1 MTSNPPS
8 AHPFSRFNRCE
19 EGPIVAAGW
28 NLSCPTRF
36 FGELFALAI
45 CSTRSSFLRCR
56 SISSIL
62 GTLCGDFAAS
72 GTPSRRTKWFDFRGV
87 PGCWCIPPRAL
98 GTTFIITGFST
109 RSFRRQLNGCW
120 IPGEVAVEI
129 GANIGQSCSLMAR
142 KAGPSGRVLA
152 FEPHPEIVEELR
164 QNAARWSRTQ
174 YAVSQIE
181 PVALGASPGEAL
193 LDMGPEFATNRGSA
207 TLRGNGTPASQSVKI
222 SIARLDDFLHEIH
235 SVGVCKIDVEGH
247 ELDVLKGGSHALERR
262 MIRDIIFEDFN
273 PQPSA
278 VTTLLVRY
286 GYELFR
292 LDANWLKPLLSAAD
306 AAQRNPPSH
315 NYLATLD
322 PARTLARFRPLG
334 WRCLM
339 YF

>member
-1 MTSNPPS
+1 MFNPFKFFAMPEY
-8 AHPFSRFNRCE
+8 FFNPRH
-19 EGPIVAAGW
+19 
-28 NLSCPTRF
+28 
-36 FGELFALAI
+36 AL
-45 CSTRSSFLRCR
+45 
-56 SISSIL
+56 
-62 GTLCGDFAAS
+62 
-72 GTPSRRTKWFDFRGV
+72 RR
-87 PGCWCIPPRAL
+87 
-98 GTTFIITGFST
+98 
-109 RSFRRQLNGCW
+109 FRRVWHAQQTHEMVRLPWGARLLVHTTES
-120 IPGEVAVEI
+120 IGHHLYYYGIFDKVVPEAIERLLDPGEVAVEI